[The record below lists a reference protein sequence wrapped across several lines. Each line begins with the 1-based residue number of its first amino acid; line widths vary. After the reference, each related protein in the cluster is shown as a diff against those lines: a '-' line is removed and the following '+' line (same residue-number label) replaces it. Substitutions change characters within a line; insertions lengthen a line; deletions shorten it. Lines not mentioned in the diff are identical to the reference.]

1 MRTKFY
7 FLGLVL
13 ISLSM
18 ASCSNDELEN
28 EQVKSFKKP
37 TDTFGRKIDSTNTKP
52 GMRPASFD
60 GENYGDPSNPK
71 PPRH

>member
-7 FLGLVL
+7 LLGLVL

-18 ASCSNDELEN
+18 ASCSNDDVEN
-28 EQVKSFKKP
+28 EQVKTIKKQNNV
-37 TDTFGRKIDSTNTKP
+37 FGRKIDSTSIKP
-52 GMRPASFD
+52 GLGPASHD
-60 GENYGDPSNPK
+60 CENYGDPSNPK